1 MGGPQ
6 YRLRRLIRA
15 LLPCHQSPRDA
26 TALAKIERSTFE
38 PEEGNSLIKRDDSA
52 VSPHFKVVHQS
63 DGRFHWELIN
73 PHGTPAARSM
83 ETFATEDEAAANAE
97 YARGLISSASIER
110 S

>member
-1 MGGPQ
+1 M
-6 YRLRRLIRA
+6 IKN
-15 LLPCHQSPRDA
+15 DD
-26 TALAKIERSTFE
+26 LAVR
-38 PEEGNSLIKRDDSA
+38 
-52 VSPHFKVVHQS
+52 PHFKVVQQS

-97 YARGLISSASIER
+97 YARGLIGGAPIER